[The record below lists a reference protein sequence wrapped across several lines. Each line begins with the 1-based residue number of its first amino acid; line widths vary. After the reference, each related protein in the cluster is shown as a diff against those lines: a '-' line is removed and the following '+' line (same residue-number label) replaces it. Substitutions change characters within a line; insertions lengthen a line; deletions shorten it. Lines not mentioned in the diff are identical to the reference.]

1 MRRNRKAKIIATLGP
16 SSSDEDTIRALFLA
30 GADVFRLNFSHGS
43 HEDHRERVF
52 LIRKLERELDR
63 PIGILFDLQGPK
75 LRIGKM
81 AGGKVAI
88 ETGATFRLDL
98 DKEDGSAM
106 RAPLP
111 HPEIFAALE
120 PGMCVLLD
128 DGKLRLEVQD
138 CGPDF
143 AETVVVTGGPL
154 SDRKGVNV
162 PEAILPI
169 SSLTDKDR
177 DDLSFGLDLGADW
190 IGLSF
195 VQRPEDVHEAR
206 ALIDDHA
213 AIMTK
218 IEKPSALDSLA
229 ELVRLSDGIMVA
241 RGDLGVEMPPEE
253 VPGRQKEIV
262 RACRLAGRPVVVA
275 TQMLDSMVHSPAPT
289 RAEASDVATAVY
301 DGADCVMLS
310 AETASGDFPVDSV
323 TMMNRIIQSTERD
336 PTYPHLVHALHTAP
350 EQTVAD
356 AISFAVAQIAAT
368 IQSAGIACYTMSG
381 STALRA
387 ARERPR
393 APILVLTNSMDSARR
408 LALLWGAHCVH
419 TADVRS
425 TQEMVD
431 KASRI
436 ALEEGIAE
444 RNDTLVITAGMPF
457 GTPHTTNLLRVAH
470 VE

>member
-1 MRRNRKAKIIATLGP
+1 
-16 SSSDEDTIRALFLA
+16 
-30 GADVFRLNFSHGS
+30 
-43 HEDHRERVF
+43 
-52 LIRKLERELDR
+52 
-63 PIGILFDLQGPK
+63 
-75 LRIGKM
+75 
-81 AGGKVAI
+81 
-88 ETGATFRLDL
+88 
-98 DKEDGSAM
+98 
-106 RAPLP
+106 
-111 HPEIFAALE
+111 
-120 PGMCVLLD
+120 
-128 DGKLRLEVQD
+128 
-138 CGPDF
+138 
-143 AETVVVTGGPL
+143 
-154 SDRKGVNV
+154 
-162 PEAILPI
+162 
-169 SSLTDKDR
+169 
-177 DDLSFGLDLGADW
+177 
-190 IGLSF
+190 
-195 VQRPEDVHEAR
+195 
-206 ALIDDHA
+206 
-213 AIMTK
+213 
-218 IEKPSALDSLA
+218 
-229 ELVRLSDGIMVA
+229 
-241 RGDLGVEMPPEE
+241 
-253 VPGRQKEIV
+253 
-262 RACRLAGRPVVVA
+262 
-275 TQMLDSMVHSPAPT
+275 MLDSMVHSPTPT

-310 AETASGDFPVDSV
+310 AETASGDYPVDSV

-444 RNDTLVITAGMPF
+444 RNETLVITAGMPF